1 MSMRDL
7 NAIIRDLIDK
17 EIEKILNSIK
27 EETRDIIYVIDR
39 KIEELNQY
47 LKFKNI
53 KS

>member
-27 EETRDIIYVIDR
+27 EETRDIIYIIDR

-47 LKFKNI
+47 LKFKNT